1 MSKAVPK
8 SCNIKSKDR
17 LISISATSRAHR
29 VKNQPRHIQ
38 NWIFDEQSQ
47 KPAITNQSDVAINI
61 VNAMCKHNQ
70 GQYLFKTNQSK
81 RKQVSPSL
89 NNTERIT
96 GLSSKWEQA
105 GLLISQGEDA

>member
-1 MSKAVPK
+1 MSKAVSK
-8 SCNIKSKDR
+8 SWNIKSKDR
-17 LISISATSRAHR
+17 LISISATSRANR
-29 VKNQPRHIQ
+29 VKNLPNYIE

-89 NNTERIT
+89 NNSEKLT

-105 GLLISQGEDA
+105 GPLTSQRKHA